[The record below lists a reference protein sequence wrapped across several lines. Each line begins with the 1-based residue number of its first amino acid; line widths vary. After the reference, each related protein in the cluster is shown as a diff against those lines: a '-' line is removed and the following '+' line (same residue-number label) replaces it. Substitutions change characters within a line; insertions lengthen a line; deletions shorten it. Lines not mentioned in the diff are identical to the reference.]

1 MPSPRSLLL
10 LFAGALAALAVAGCD
25 FADDGPRTTQ
35 TRDVGSFT
43 QIDNRGSVDVRLRVG
58 EKQRVKVW
66 AGEKVIDD
74 VRTEVHNGTLEIAFD
89 HDGWGGNDVVVE
101 ASVPKLTGI
110 EASGSGDIDADGIK
124 AGAFEVRSD
133 GSADIALAGAAV
145 ATRVRRDWRI
155 AFWAGIA
162 VFALLMGMGD
172 HTPLASIAFYIPL
185 YWKFRVADTVADFG
199 LHGAL
204 FIGAPRRAADIPNIV
219 ATLSALR
226 LELHRD
232 GAAVDRGSG
241 SNVLDGPL
249 QAIAHLM
256 RVLAAQDR
264 FPEIAVGEIITTGTL
279 TAAWPVEPGQ
289 RWSTQLSGVDLPGA
303 TLSFT

>member
-1 MPSPRSLLL
+1 MDPTTIESASRELLEARAGRSMLPLLSARYPDLDEADAYRISRLNHVALCASGERAVGRKIGFTNRGIWDEYRVYQPIWAYMYASTVRALENQEGTVARAAFCQPRIEPEIMVR
-10 LFAGALAALAVAGCD
+10 FARAPEAADPEAIAAALDWVAHG
-25 FADDGPRTTQ
+25 FE
-35 TRDVGSFT
+35 
-43 QIDNRGSVDVRLRVG
+43 IVDS
-58 EKQRVKVW
+58 
-66 AGEKVIDD
+66 
-74 VRTEVHNGTLEIAFD
+74 H
-89 HDGWGGNDVVVE
+89 
-101 ASVPKLTGI
+101 
-110 EASGSGDIDADGIK
+110 
-124 AGAFEVRSD
+124 
-133 GSADIALAGAAV
+133 SAD
-145 ATRVRRDWRI
+145 
-155 AFWAGIA
+155 
-162 VFALLMGMGD
+162 
-172 HTPLASIAFYIPL
+172 
-185 YWKFRVADTVADFG
+185 WKFRVADTVADFG

-264 FPEIAVGEIITTGTL
+264 FPEIAAGEIITTGTL